1 MPISCCVMFW
11 AHPGMETE
19 LSRYL
24 DIVVDLETEHGGLVL
39 QRGVTNASDDQP
51 LEVHMLQFPSLDMY
65 DNFMGDQRRVTMAP
79 ERERVIAR
87 MEIMQMTF
95 VPVPVARESAADDA
109 DDDDS
114 DDIN

>member
-1 MPISCCVMFW
+1 MFW

-24 DIVVDLETEHGGLVL
+24 DIVVDLETEHGGTVL

-65 DNFMGDQRRVTMAP
+65 DNFMGDPRRVTMGP

-87 MEIMQMTF
+87 MEIMQLTF
-95 VPVPVARESAADDA
+95 MPVPDARELAADNS
-109 DDDDS
+109 DDS
-114 DDIN
+114 DTDDTN